1 MLESL
6 LGRGCGTQEGKL
18 VRVRVGCEPLSSEE
32 RITFIE
38 CEAYGVLRATIE
50 GERRYTTRS
59 PALTP
64 L

>member
-1 MLESL
+1 MLESW

-18 VRVRVGCEPLSSEE
+18 VRVRVGCEPLSSEKH
-32 RITFIE
+32 IAFVE
-38 CEAYGVLRATIE
+38 CEAYGVLRATVE

-59 PALTP
+59 PMLTP